1 MANFLWNTNSPDQRI
16 STPHT
21 IYSFVIKA
29 ATLDGAPHPKL
40 VLNATLN
47 SHTRIS
53 FGRDGQKFP
62 SVNVSVWRVNYCCC
76 LSFRALLNTHSLL
89 INVLLLS
96 GCVSARWEHECFS
109 IQWDGFCQLYS
120 INDDH
125 VIEAKLSN
133 AKLLQ
138 IKTKKKHTF
147 KLKFN

>member
-89 INVLLLS
+89 INVLLSVDVWVLDGS
-96 GCVSARWEHECFS
+96 TSVS
-109 IQWDGFCQLYS
+109 QYS
-120 INDDH
+120 ETVFASFTQSMMIMWSKQSFRTQNYC
-125 VIEAKLSN
+125 KL
-133 AKLLQ
+133 KR
-138 IKTKKKHTF
+138 KKHTF